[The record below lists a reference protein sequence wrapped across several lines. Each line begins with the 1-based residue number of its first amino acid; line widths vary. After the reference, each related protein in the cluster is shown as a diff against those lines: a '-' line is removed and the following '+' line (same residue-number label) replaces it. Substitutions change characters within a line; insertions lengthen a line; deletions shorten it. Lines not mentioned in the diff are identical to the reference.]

1 MKQLL
6 LTALCSLCLASVAA
20 AEPFE
25 TDHFKTK
32 NGKELSITCIK
43 HGSLLITYD
52 GRQIQVDPV
61 SDYADYTVFPKADLI
76 LITHEHHDHLDA
88 KAIAACEQPNTT
100 IIANENSRNKL
111 GKGFVMRNGDVLSP
125 TQDIQIEAVA
135 AYNTTPDR
143 MQFHPK
149 ERDNG
154 YLLTVGGT
162 RIYIAGDTEPIPEMN
177 QLGEIDIAFLPVNQ
191 PYTMTLAQAEE
202 AARIINPV
210 IFYPYHYGETP
221 IDQLRESLKD
231 TPIEVR
237 IRQLQ

>member
-6 LTALCSLCLASVAA
+6 LTALCSLCMASVTAN
-20 AEPFE
+20 EPFE

-32 NGKELSITCIK
+32 NGKELSITSIK

-52 GRQIQVDPV
+52 GKQIQIDPV
-61 SDYADYTVFPKADLI
+61 SDYADYTQFPKADLI

-88 KAIAACEQPNTT
+88 KAITACEQPGTT
-100 IIANENSRNKL
+100 IIANENSRNQL
-111 GKGFVMRNGDVLSP
+111 NKGFVMRNGDMLSP

-154 YLLTVGGT
+154 YILTVGGT

-177 QLGEIDIAFLPVNQ
+177 QLGAIDIAFLPVNQ
-191 PYTMTLAQAEE
+191 PYTMTLTQAEE
-202 AARIINPV
+202 AARMINPV

-221 IDQLRESLKD
+221 VDQLRELLKD
-231 TPIEVR
+231 TQIEVQ